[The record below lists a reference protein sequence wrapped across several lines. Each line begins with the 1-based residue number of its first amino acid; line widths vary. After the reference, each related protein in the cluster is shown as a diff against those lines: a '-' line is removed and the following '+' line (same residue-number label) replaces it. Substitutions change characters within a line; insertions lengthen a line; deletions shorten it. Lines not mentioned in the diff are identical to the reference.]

1 MSITLS
7 DWSYREAGTSEWFP
21 SRKGPCSEIFPDLL
35 SNGQIEDPF
44 VDANELKVQWV
55 AEKDWEYKTQ
65 FKVVRQGERLSSYKL
80 VFEGL
85 DTYATIFLNERPILT
100 TDNMFLKYAVDIDP
114 ILGDN
119 ELRILFESALNVSKS
134 LERQHGELLCWNG
147 DSSRLYVRK
156 AQYHFGWDWGPRL
169 ISCGPYKPVVLV
181 PTTMV
186 EMDDVYVKYT
196 LHPSLTF
203 ADVQVCFELDE
214 AINFEIECKLISP
227 IDEVLC
233 SQKKSYALLDKCM
246 HFKIIEPELWFP
258 HGYGN
263 QSLYTVELKFTVQG
277 STSHQLLK
285 KKFGIRK
292 LRLVEEPIVNQA
304 GTSFYFE
311 VNNIPI
317 YINGVNWIPAHSYLT
332 LLTNEDYSRWL
343 ELAISCNQN
352 MLRVWGGG
360 CYESDHFYD
369 ECDRLG
375 ILVWQ
380 DFMFACGQYPAN
392 VPRFLNSVKREI
404 KYQITRLRSH
414 CSIVLFAGNN
424 EDYQIA
430 EVYKLQWD
438 KNDFSGDYLGTN
450 FPARTIY
457 EVIIPQFLNELV
469 DHVAYRAGS
478 PWGGKTT
485 RDNSVG
491 DIHQWDVWHGTQERY
506 QDWYKLGGRFIS
518 EFGMEA
524 FPDVRTIRKCITDSS
539 QLYPQSKLLDFHNKA
554 LGFER
559 RLATYVIENIRIKN
573 MDLESWIYATQLMQS
588 DCLAYALRSW
598 RRNWKGSQDDSS
610 RKYIGGSILW
620 QLNDCWPGTSWS
632 IVDFNR
638 KPKLAY
644 YSVKRESRKITLGI
658 QRIDGTYIDI
668 WGVNMSNSPI
678 QGTLEVYFY
687 KVSTGLLQSKK
698 IIPNVNLLKNR
709 TSEICS
715 DLSLPSS
722 LDIVVFCKL
731 IDEDELSISSTSDW
745 PQPLKY
751 LNFPNISITVE
762 VQDGY
767 IRLSTTSPVKCIE
780 IIPENTEMSLED
792 NGIDLFPCE
801 SRILI
806 SKSIKKTDNVNFR
819 YYLDGS

>member
-1 MSITLS
+1 MSTTLS
-7 DWSYREAGTSEWFP
+7 DWSYREAGTSEWYP

-44 VDANELKVQWV
+44 IDANELKVQWI
-55 AEKDWEYKTQ
+55 AEKDWEYKAQ
-65 FKVVRQGERLSSYKL
+65 FNVARKERFSSYRV

-85 DTYATIFLNERPILT
+85 DTFATVFLNGRRILT
-100 TDNMFLKYAVDIDP
+100 TDNMFLKYTVDIDP

-119 ELRILFESALNVSKS
+119 ELTILFKSALNISKS

-147 DSSRLYVRK
+147 DTSRLYVRK

-186 EMDDVYVKYT
+186 GEDDVYVKST
-196 LHPSLTF
+196 LNPSLTF
-203 ADVQVCFELDE
+203 ADIQVNLKLEN
-214 AINFEIECKLISP
+214 ATNFEVECNLISP
-227 IDEVLC
+227 MGQVLF
-233 SQKKSYALLDKCM
+233 SQKKPYTLLVKTMQFQVTD
-246 HFKIIEPELWFP
+246 PELWYP

-263 QSLYTVELKFTVQG
+263 QNLYTVELKFTVQG
-277 STSHQLLK
+277 GTSFQRMK

-292 LRLVEEPIVNQA
+292 LRLVEEPILNQV

-311 VNNIPI
+311 VNNVPT
-317 YINGVNWIPAHSYLT
+317 YINGVNWIPAHSFLT
-332 LLTNEDYSRWL
+332 LLSDEDYTHWL
-343 ELAISCNQN
+343 ELALSCNQN
-352 MLRVWGGG
+352 MVRVWGGG
-360 CYESDHFYD
+360 CYEPDHFYD

-392 VPRFLNSVKREI
+392 VPSFLNSVKSEVR
-404 KYQITRLRSH
+404 YQITRLRSH

-438 KNDFSGDYLGTN
+438 KNDLSGDYLSTN

-457 EVIIPQFLNELV
+457 EVIIPRLLNELT
-469 DHVAYRAGS
+469 DHVVYRPGS

-491 DIHQWDVWHGTQERY
+491 DIHQWDVWHGTQEKY

-524 FPDVRTIRKCITDSS
+524 FPNIETISKCIADSS

-559 RLATYVIENIRIKN
+559 RLATYVIENIRIN
-573 MDLESWIYATQLMQS
+573 SVDLESWIYATQLMQS

-598 RRNWKGSQDDSS
+598 RRNWKGEQNDSS

-620 QLNDCWPGTSWS
+620 QFNDCWPGASWS
-632 IVDFNR
+632 IMDFNR

-644 YSVKRESRKITLGI
+644 YSVKRESRKLTLGI
-658 QRIDGTYIDI
+658 QRIDGKYVDI
-668 WGVNMSNSPI
+668 WGVNMTNSPI

-687 KVSTGLLQSKK
+687 EVSTGLLQSKK
-698 IIPNVNLLKNR
+698 IILNVNLLINR
-709 TSEICS
+709 TTEICS

-731 IDEDELSISSTSDW
+731 MDEDELYLSSTSDW

-751 LNFPNISITVE
+751 LKFPKINITVE
-762 VQDGY
+762 IQDGY
-767 IRLSTTSPVKCIE
+767 VKLSTTSPVKCIE
-780 IIPENTEMSLED
+780 IIPEKKDTPLED

-801 SRILI
+801 SRIII
-806 SKSIKKTDNVNFR
+806 SKSMKKTDTVNIR